1 MCNFLYMFQK
11 SILLPSLI
19 SSLLVYSN
27 GSAQWL
33 QDTGADELLSYLR
46 VSEIPRETTQ
56 GLSVT
61 MVEAPTGNGSYLP
74 NAASFPNQTFVNV
87 TNTSNGVSGHA
98 NTVAGF
104 FYSEGDSYARSID
117 TVYMYSADDFI
128 LNNLG
133 ASNFGTNP
141 FLSFATP
148 VPVLPFTT
156 PVASFA
162 WVSTTTGAGAEELL
176 HRYDY
181 LAVSSNTLL
190 VAGLNNGS
198 GTSVPSLWGHSYNG
212 LVVGTSLDNHSSG
225 DTSNIF
231 SPFGITGGRTKPDL
245 VSTGNLTS
253 WSTGQ
258 ISSGAI
264 YLYGVADNLGF
275 SEITSNIDLQK
286 AIILAGATKDEFP
299 GWVNHSTDPENE
311 TRSLDERYGAGE
323 MNVLNSQRII
333 EGGQVTEDRKMGY
346 HGWDR
351 ASVSDNVVEYQLT
364 IPEGVAFAE
373 LSLVACWNREVI
385 ENAFDFFGTTNYV
398 YTPQDLADLKL
409 EISDSAGNAIYVSD
423 STVDNVEHVF
433 AIDLIP
439 GDYTVSVSNN
449 SGLTIPTEYG
459 LAWKVSVDAVAL
471 PSIVIADE
479 GLDISGL
486 ITGISY
492 DVEESSDL
500 VTWSLLGTVDTSMPT
515 TDFAVPEA
523 DEQRFFRIKYWE

>member
-1 MCNFLYMFQK
+1 MHQK
-11 SILLPSLI
+11 SILLPGLI

-27 GSAQWL
+27 GAAQWL

-46 VSEIPRETTQ
+46 VSEIPRETTE

-61 MVEAPTGNGSYLP
+61 MVEAFDANNNYLP
-74 NAASFPNQTFVNV
+74 NAANFPNQTFVNV

-104 FYSEGDSYARSID
+104 FYSEGNSYARSID
-117 TVYMYSADDFI
+117 TVYMYSANDFI
-128 LNNLG
+128 FNNLG
-133 ASNFGTNP
+133 AS
-141 FLSFATP
+141 SFTTS
-148 VPVLPFTT
+148 PVLPFET

-162 WVSTTTGAGAEELL
+162 WVAETTGSGVEELL

-181 LAVSSNTLL
+181 LATSSNTLL

-198 GTSVPSLWGHSYNG
+198 GTSVPSIWGHSYNG

-225 DTSNIF
+225 DTSDVF

-245 VSTGNLTS
+245 VSTGDLTS

-258 ISSGAI
+258 ISSGAT
-264 YLYGVADNLGF
+264 YLYGLADRLEF
-275 SEITSNIDLQK
+275 SEITANIDLQK

-299 GWVNHSTDPENE
+299 DWVNHSTDPENE

-333 EGGQVTEDRKMGY
+333 EGGQVAEDHKMGY

-351 ASVSDNVVEYQLT
+351 DSVGDNVVEYDLT
-364 IPEGVAFAE
+364 IPEGVTFAE
-373 LSLVACWNREVI
+373 LSVVACWNREVI
-385 ENAFDFFGTTNYV
+385 ENTFVTSNGNEQITNYF
-398 YTPQDLADLKL
+398 YTPQNLADLKL
-409 EISDSAGNAIYVSD
+409 EISDTSGDVIYVSD
-423 STVDNVEHVF
+423 SAVDNVEHVF

-449 SGLTIPTEYG
+449 SGLTNPTEYG
-459 LAWKVSVDAVAL
+459 LAWKVSVDVVDL
-471 PSIVIADE
+471 PSIVITDD
-479 GLDISGL
+479 GLDVSGL

-500 VTWSLLGTVDTSMPT
+500 VTWSLLGTVDASVSTA
-515 TDFAVPEA
+515 DFAVPEA
-523 DEQRFFRIKYWE
+523 EDEQRFFRVKYWE